1 MQLTKTLLHTTDSYI
16 KKLAQAGINE
26 VKDLINHYPRT
37 YENKS
42 QVLEYFSFVSIKEK
56 NSVICTIETMILE
69 RTRNNKQ
76 LIKAILKDKNDFMAE
91 AVWFNQKYLLN
102 QFKEWDK
109 VIIYGKPTYN
119 YWKLSFPSPEI
130 NFYWKDSKA
139 IKPIYPETNYIPTEW
154 FEKKIALLRP
164 YFSEIENILPTEIL
178 AKKWFKS
185 KKENLLKIHFPES
198 EKDFEKAR
206 HELAYEELYEMQLRW
221 LLKKKELEK
230 TSLNLSPKVKL
241 NPELIKEIISHL
253 PYNLTNNQKIVIFQI
268 LKNMEKDFGMKRLL
282 QWDVGTGK
290 TIVALIA
297 AIHLIKEWNY
307 QVAFMVP
314 TEILAR
320 QHFASI
326 AYLLEKYDIKS
337 DLLIWSL
344 TPKQKETTKQKLKS
358 GETQFIVWT
367 HALIQDWVHFKNLW
381 FVIIDEQHRFG
392 VEQRKYLEEY
402 YSVALPPT
410 LSQRERENME
420 NNLEKIKSPR
430 YMVELARELRKKWT
444 KPEEILW
451 EILRSSN
458 LGWLKFRRQH
468 PIWRYIADFFCHEIW
483 LVIELDWEVHNNIPQ
498 KEYDKIRDDF
508 LKSWNYKILRI
519 KNEEINE
526 NIDKILNKILSYKNN
541 SPLPLGEGLGVRAW
555 VDKEGPGVRA
565 LWEKDEVRVWIF
577 PHNLN
582 MTATPI
588 PRSLT
593 LTIYGDQDIS
603 VLSEYPSGRKP
614 IYTKVIKEDQR
625 EQMYRFIEEELKAKR
640 QVYWISPLVEE
651 SEKLDIANATQ
662 MRESLTYI
670 FLDYNVWLLHG
681 KMKPKE
687 KEEVMQ
693 EFMENKI
700 QILSSTSVVEVWVD
714 NPNASIICIEAAE
727 RFWLSQL
734 HQFRG
739 RVGRW
744 SDQSYCYLFTTK
756 TYKWERLKAME
767 KTNDGFELS
776 EIDLELRWPG
786 EVYGV
791 RQSWIPDF
799 KIASLSDFEL
809 ISEIREDIENMLD
822 NPKK

>member
-102 QFKEWDK
+102 QFKQWDK
-109 VIIYGKPTYN
+109 IIIYGKPTYN
-119 YWKLSFPSPEI
+119 YGKLSFSSPEI
-130 NFYWKDSKA
+130 NFYWKETKA
-139 IKPIYPETNYIPTEW
+139 IKPIYPESNYIPSEW
-154 FEKKIALLRP
+154 FEKKIALLKP
-164 YFSEIENILPTEIL
+164 YFSEIENILPAQIL
-178 AKKWFKS
+178 AKKWFKNKS
-185 KKENLLKIHFPES
+185 VNLLKIHFPES
-198 EKDFEKAR
+198 EKDFEQAR
-206 HELAYEELYEMQLRW
+206 RELAYEELYEMQLRW

-241 NPELIKEIISHL
+241 NPELVKEIISHL

-268 LKNMEKDFGMKRLL
+268 LKDMEKDFGMKRLL

-344 TPKQKETTKQKLKS
+344 TSKQKDEAKQKLKS
-358 GETQFIVWT
+358 WATQFIVWT

-402 YSVALPPT
+402 YSW
-410 LSQRERENME
+410 SK
-420 NNLEKIKSPR
+420 EK
-430 YMVELARELRKKWT
+430 
-444 KPEEILW
+444 
-451 EILRSSN
+451 
-458 LGWLKFRRQH
+458 
-468 PIWRYIADFFCHEIW
+468 
-483 LVIELDWEVHNNIPQ
+483 
-498 KEYDKIRDDF
+498 
-508 LKSWNYKILRI
+508 
-519 KNEEINE
+519 
-526 NIDKILNKILSYKNN
+526 
-541 SPLPLGEGLGVRAW
+541 
-555 VDKEGPGVRA
+555 
-565 LWEKDEVRVWIF
+565 WIF

-603 VLSEYPSGRKP
+603 VLSEYPVWRKP
-614 IYTKVIKEDQR
+614 IFTRVVKEDQR
-625 EQMYRFIEEELKAKR
+625 EQMYRFIEEELKSWR

-662 MRESLTYI
+662 MRENLVYI
-670 FLDYNVWLLHG
+670 FPDYNVWLLHW

-687 KEEVMQ
+687 KEEIMQ

-714 NPNASIICIEAAE
+714 NPNATIICIEAAE

-734 HQFRG
+734 HQFRW

-744 SDQSYCYLFTTK
+744 EDQSYCYLFTTK

-822 NPKK
+822 NPNK

>member
-102 QFKEWDK
+102 QFKQGDK
-109 VIIYGKPTYN
+109 IIIYGKPTYN
-119 YWKLSFPSPEI
+119 YGKLSFSSPEI
-130 NFYWKDSKA
+130 NFYGKETKA
-139 IKPIYPETNYIPTEW
+139 IKPIYPESNYIPSEW
-154 FEKKIALLRP
+154 FEKKIALLKP
-164 YFSEIENILPTEIL
+164 YFSEIENILPAQIL
-178 AKKWFKS
+178 AKKGFKNKS
-185 KKENLLKIHFPES
+185 VNLLKIHFPES
-198 EKDFEKAR
+198 EKDFEQAR
-206 HELAYEELYEMQLRW
+206 RELAYEELYEMQLRG

-241 NPELIKEIISHL
+241 NPELVKEIISHL

-268 LKNMEKDFGMKRLL
+268 LKDMEKDFGMKRLL
-282 QWDVGTGK
+282 QGDVGTGK

-297 AIHLIKEWNY
+297 AIHLIKEGNY

-337 DLLIWSL
+337 DLLIGSL
-344 TPKQKETTKQKLKS
+344 TSKQKDEAKQKLKS
-358 GETQFIVWT
+358 GATQFIVGT
-367 HALIQDWVHFKNLW
+367 HALIQDGVHFKNLG

-402 YSVALPPT
+402 YSG
-410 LSQRERENME
+410 SK
-420 NNLEKIKSPR
+420 EK
-430 YMVELARELRKKWT
+430 
-444 KPEEILW
+444 
-451 EILRSSN
+451 
-458 LGWLKFRRQH
+458 G
-468 PIWRYIADFFCHEIW
+468 
-483 LVIELDWEVHNNIPQ
+483 
-498 KEYDKIRDDF
+498 
-508 LKSWNYKILRI
+508 
-519 KNEEINE
+519 
-526 NIDKILNKILSYKNN
+526 
-541 SPLPLGEGLGVRAW
+541 
-555 VDKEGPGVRA
+555 
-565 LWEKDEVRVWIF
+565 IF

-603 VLSEYPSGRKP
+603 VLSEYPVGRKP
-614 IYTKVIKEDQR
+614 IFTRVVKEDQR
-625 EQMYRFIEEELKAKR
+625 EQMYRFIEEELKSGR

-662 MRESLTYI
+662 MRENLVYI
-670 FLDYNVWLLHG
+670 FPDYNVGLLHG

-687 KEEVMQ
+687 KEEIMQ

-700 QILSSTSVVEVWVD
+700 QILSSTSVVEVGVD
-714 NPNASIICIEAAE
+714 NPNATIICIEAAE
-727 RFWLSQL
+727 RFGLSQL

-739 RVGRW
+739 RVGRGE
-744 SDQSYCYLFTTK
+744 DQSYCYLFTTK
-756 TYKWERLKAME
+756 TYKGERLKAME

-776 EIDLELRWPG
+776 EIDLELRGPG

-791 RQSWIPDF
+791 RQSGIPDF

-822 NPKK
+822 NPNK

>member
-1 MQLTKTLLHTTDSYI
+1 MQLTKTLLYTTDSYI
-16 KKLAQAGINE
+16 KKLSQAGIVE

-42 QVLEYFSFVSIKEK
+42 QVLEQFSFVSIKEK
-56 NSVICTIETMILE
+56 NSVICTIETINSE

-91 AVWFNQKYLLN
+91 AVWFNQKYLLS
-102 QFKEWDK
+102 QYKEWDK

-130 NFYWKDSKA
+130 NFYWKDSKT

-154 FEKKIALLRP
+154 FEKKIALLKP
-164 YFSEIENILPTEIL
+164 YFGDIENILPAEII

-206 HELAYEELYEMQLRW
+206 HELAYEELYEMQLRG

-241 NPELIKEIISHL
+241 NPDLIKEIISHL

-268 LKNMEKDFGMKRLL
+268 LKDMEKDFWMKRLL

-297 AIHLIKEWNY
+297 AIHLIREWNY

-337 DLLIWSL
+337 DLLIGSL
-344 TPKQKETTKQKLKS
+344 TPKQKEEAKLKLKS

-381 FVIIDEQHRFG
+381 FVIIDEQHRFW

-402 YSVALPPT
+402 YSG
-410 LSQRERENME
+410 SK
-420 NNLEKIKSPR
+420 EK
-430 YMVELARELRKKWT
+430 
-444 KPEEILW
+444 
-451 EILRSSN
+451 
-458 LGWLKFRRQH
+458 
-468 PIWRYIADFFCHEIW
+468 
-483 LVIELDWEVHNNIPQ
+483 
-498 KEYDKIRDDF
+498 
-508 LKSWNYKILRI
+508 
-519 KNEEINE
+519 
-526 NIDKILNKILSYKNN
+526 
-541 SPLPLGEGLGVRAW
+541 
-555 VDKEGPGVRA
+555 
-565 LWEKDEVRVWIF
+565 WIF

-603 VLSEYPSGRKP
+603 VLSEYPSWRKP

-662 MRESLTYI
+662 MRENLTYI
-670 FLDYNVWLLHG
+670 FTNYNIWLLHG

-687 KEEVMQ
+687 KEAVMQ

-727 RFWLSQL
+727 RFGLSQL

-739 RVGRW
+739 RVWRW
-744 SDQSYCYLFTTK
+744 EDQSYCYLFTTK

-767 KTNDGFELS
+767 KTNDWFELS

-791 RQSWIPDF
+791 RQSGIPDF

>member
-1 MQLTKTLLHTTDSYI
+1 MQLTKNLLHTTDSYI

-56 NSVICTIETMILE
+56 NSVICTIETINSE

-102 QFKEWDK
+102 QFKQWDK

-119 YWKLSFPSPEI
+119 YGKLSFPSPEI

-139 IKPIYPETNYIPTEW
+139 IKPIYPESNYIPSEW

-164 YFSEIENILPTEIL
+164 YFSEIENILPAEIIS
-178 AKKWFKS
+178 KKWFKS

-198 EKDFEKAR
+198 EKDFEQAR
-206 HELAYEELYEMQLRW
+206 RELAYEELYEMQLRW

-241 NPELIKEIISHL
+241 NPELVKEIISHL

-268 LKNMEKDFGMKRLL
+268 LKDMEKDFGMKRLL

-337 DLLIWSL
+337 DLLIGSL
-344 TPKQKETTKQKLKS
+344 TPKQKEETKQKLKS

-367 HALIQDWVHFKNLW
+367 HALIQDWIHFKNLW

-402 YSVALPPT
+402 SSPSSV
-410 LSQRERENME
+410 
-420 NNLEKIKSPR
+420 
-430 YMVELARELRKKWT
+430 
-444 KPEEILW
+444 
-451 EILRSSN
+451 
-458 LGWLKFRRQH
+458 
-468 PIWRYIADFFCHEIW
+468 
-483 LVIELDWEVHNNIPQ
+483 
-498 KEYDKIRDDF
+498 
-508 LKSWNYKILRI
+508 
-519 KNEEINE
+519 
-526 NIDKILNKILSYKNN
+526 ILSEV
-541 SPLPLGEGLGVRAW
+541 EGS
-555 VDKEGPGVRA
+555 
-565 LWEKDEVRVWIF
+565 IF

-603 VLSEYPSGRKP
+603 VLREYPVWRKP
-614 IYTKVIKEDQR
+614 IFTRVVKEDQR
-625 EQMYRFIEEELKAKR
+625 EQMYRFIEEELKSWR

-651 SEKLDIANATQ
+651 SEKLDISNATQ
-662 MRESLTYI
+662 MRENLSYI
-670 FLDYNVWLLHG
+670 FPDYNVWLLHW

-687 KEEVMQ
+687 KEEIMQ

-714 NPNASIICIEAAE
+714 NPNATIICIEAAE

-744 SDQSYCYLFTTK
+744 EDQSYCYLFTTK

-776 EIDLELRWPG
+776 EIDLELRWPW

-822 NPKK
+822 SPKK